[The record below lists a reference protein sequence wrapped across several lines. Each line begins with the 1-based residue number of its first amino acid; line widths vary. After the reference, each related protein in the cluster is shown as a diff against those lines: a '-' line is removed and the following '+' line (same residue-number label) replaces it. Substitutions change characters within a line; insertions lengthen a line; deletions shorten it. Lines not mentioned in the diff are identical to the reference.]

1 MYRLYRRTGVLM
13 MLTSGLG
20 PTAQKFQ
27 SQGLDHGRVPRHE
40 IGTSQPRNTEVRWTH
55 RWRKRVRTTNP
66 TVVLAVGRASR
77 ETISSSAAESASVL
91 YNGLNPLP
99 SSGANLPRLRPLIP
113 WMPRGKIHLEEQ
125 CSLIGGV
132 AITISGRGNIP
143 IRVRRPIRIRVTVGV
158 RITVVGSCGYRGPE

>member
-1 MYRLYRRTGVLM
+1 MVETLAEL
-13 MLTSGLG
+13 
-20 PTAQKFQ
+20 PF
-27 SQGLDHGRVPRHE
+27 
-40 IGTSQPRNTEVRWTH
+40 IGDQ
-55 RWRKRVRTTNP
+55 
-66 TVVLAVGRASR
+66 VVCLSHDQAACAPSP
-77 ETISSSAAESASVL
+77 SSAAESASVL

-132 AITISGRGNIP
+132 AITISGRGSIP

-158 RITVVGSCGYRGPE
+158 RITVVGSCGYCGPE